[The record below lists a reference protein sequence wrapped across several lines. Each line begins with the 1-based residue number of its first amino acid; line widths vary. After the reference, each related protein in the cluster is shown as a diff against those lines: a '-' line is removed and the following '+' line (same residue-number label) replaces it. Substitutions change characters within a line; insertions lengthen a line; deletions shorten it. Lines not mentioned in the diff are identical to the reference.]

1 MSNEHV
7 HDTFQRILRT
17 FEPTTYRFKCRHCGS
32 MVDMSRE
39 LRDCSAIARDAAVE
53 VMTLY
58 GTLCDRCYESQ
69 ESVR

>member
-7 HDTFQRILRT
+7 NPLFQKILEAFDRKY
-17 FEPTTYRFKCRHCGS
+17 EFKCRHCGT

-39 LRDCSAIARDAAVE
+39 LRDCSALARSYAVE
-53 VMTLY
+53 VMTEY

>member
-1 MSNEHV
+1 MNDQSNE
-7 HDTFQRILRT
+7 
-17 FEPTTYRFKCRHCGS
+17 FKCRHCGT

>member
-7 HDTFQRILRT
+7 HETFQRILRT
-17 FEPTTYRFKCRHCGS
+17 FEPTTYRFKCRHCGVL
-32 MVDMSRE
+32 VDMSPALLE
-39 LRDCSAIARDAAVE
+39 CSSIARDAAIE

-58 GTLCDRCYESQ
+58 GTLCDACYESQ